1 MKKLLYYLST
11 ASLVFVMISSVS
23 AQVVLPE
30 VTITSA
36 RSIPAKVDEAFQS
49 TFQNAEDPVWYQANK
64 NYLVKFLDND
74 MKNNALFRKNG
85 QMIYQISYGFEKDMP
100 EDVFNLVSNRYKEYD
115 VVVAFNVKQD
125 ERNIW
130 IVNLENEK
138 TMVTARVEDGVLDE
152 ARRVKKSNK

>member
-1 MKKLLYYLST
+1 MKKAFLTLLSSCLFILMMST
-11 ASLVFVMISSVS
+11 AS

-36 RSIPAKVDEAFQS
+36 KNIPDKVDKAFKS
-49 TFQNAEDPVWYQANK
+49 TFENAQDPVWYQANK

-85 QMIYQISYGFEKDMP
+85 QMIYQISYAYEKDIP
-100 EDVFNLVSNRYKEYD
+100 EEVGNMVKDRYKDYN

-125 ERNIW
+125 QRDVW

-138 TMVTARVEDGVLDE
+138 TLVTARVEDGVLNE
-152 ARRVKKSNK
+152 ATRTKRAQ

>member
-1 MKKLLYYLST
+1 MKKLLFYLTT
-11 ASLVFVMISSVS
+11 ASLLLIMISNVS

-36 RSIPAKVDEAFQS
+36 RSIPERVDEAFKT

-85 QMIYQISYGFEKDMP
+85 QLVYQISYGFEKDIP
-100 EDVFNLVSNRYKEYD
+100 EEVFNLVSNRYKDYD
-115 VVVAFNVKQD
+115 VTVAFNVKQD

-130 IVNLENEK
+130 IVNLEDEK
-138 TMVTARVEDGVLDE
+138 NMVTARVEDGVLDE
-152 ARRVKKSNK
+152 ARRIKKSNK

>member
-1 MKKLLYYLST
+1 MKKAFFTVLSSCLFILMMST
-11 ASLVFVMISSVS
+11 AS

-30 VTITSA
+30 VTITS
-36 RSIPAKVDEAFQS
+36 SKNIPEKVDKAFKS
-49 TFQNAEDPVWYQANK
+49 TFENAQDPVWYQANK

-85 QMIYQISYGFEKDMP
+85 QLVYQISYAYEKDIP
-100 EDVFNLVSNRYKEYD
+100 EDVDNMVKERYKDYN

-125 ERNIW
+125 QRDVW

-138 TMVTARVEDGVLDE
+138 NLVTARVEDGVLNE
-152 ARRVKKSNK
+152 ATRTKRAQ

>member
-1 MKKLLYYLST
+1 MKKAFFTLLSSCLFILMMST
-11 ASLVFVMISSVS
+11 AS

-36 RSIPAKVDEAFQS
+36 KNIPDKVDKAFKS
-49 TFQNAEDPVWYQANK
+49 TFENAQDPVWYQANK

-85 QMIYQISYGFEKDMP
+85 QMIYQISYAYEKDIP
-100 EDVFNLVSNRYKEYD
+100 EEVGNMVKDRYKDYNI
-115 VVVAFNVKQD
+115 VVAFNVKQD
-125 ERNIW
+125 QRDVW

-138 TMVTARVEDGVLDE
+138 SLVTARVEDGVLNE
-152 ARRVKKSNK
+152 ATRTKRAQ

>member
-1 MKKLLYYLST
+1 MKKVLFFLTT
-11 ASLVFVMISSVS
+11 ASLLLLMIGHVS

-36 RSIPAKVDEAFQS
+36 RNIPQRVDEAFKT
-49 TFQNAEDPVWYQANK
+49 TFESAEDPVWYQANK

-85 QMIYQISYGFEKDMP
+85 QLIYNISYGFEKDIP
-100 EDVFNLVSNRYKEYD
+100 EEVFNLVSNRYKEYD

-130 IVNLENEK
+130 IVNLEDEK

-152 ARRVKKSNK
+152 ARRIKKSNK